1 MRVLV
6 TGATGFLGTALLDR
20 LIVDGCVPVALVR
33 ATSRTDSLVARGIAC
48 RVGDLHTG
56 AGLAEALADVDAV
69 IHAAGGGHALDVAA
83 IHANNTGTTRTL
95 LDAIDK
101 PLRRFVLVSSLAARG
116 PGPADVAQTAPITHY
131 GRSKAAAEELTLAA
145 RQRFPVTIARPP
157 SIYGPADWRMLPL
170 YRAAKRGWV
179 PLPGPS
185 RTASMIH
192 VQDCVAALSTM
203 VTSDAPSGRTYFV
216 EDGTPQDTATMARR
230 IGAAV
235 GRGRVRIIR
244 VPSPILRVAGAVSE
258 GIGRLR
264 RVPVLLH
271 RDKVRELLQPHWACS
286 SAALRDDLGWAPQVA
301 FDAGVDET
309 AAAYLAAGQL

>member
-1 MRVLV
+1 MGADETHGIGTRAIHAGQVPDPT
-6 TGATGFLGTALLDR
+6 TGAIMT
-20 LIVDGCVPVALVR
+20 PVYLTSTYVQESPGQHKGYEY
-33 ATSRTDSLVARGIAC
+33 SRTD
-48 RVGDLHTG
+48 
-56 AGLAEALADVDAV
+56 
-69 IHAAGGGHALDVAA
+69 
-83 IHANNTGTTRTL
+83 NPTRTAL
-95 LDAIDK
+95 
-101 PLRRFVLVSSLAARG
+101 
-116 PGPADVAQTAPITHY
+116 
-131 GRSKAAAEELTLAA
+131 
-145 RQRFPVTIARPP
+145 
-157 SIYGPADWRMLPL
+157 
-170 YRAAKRGWV
+170 
-179 PLPGPS
+179 
-185 RTASMIH
+185 
-192 VQDCVAALSTM
+192 QDCVAALSTM

-286 SAALRDDLGWAPQVA
+286 AGALRDDLGWAPQVA